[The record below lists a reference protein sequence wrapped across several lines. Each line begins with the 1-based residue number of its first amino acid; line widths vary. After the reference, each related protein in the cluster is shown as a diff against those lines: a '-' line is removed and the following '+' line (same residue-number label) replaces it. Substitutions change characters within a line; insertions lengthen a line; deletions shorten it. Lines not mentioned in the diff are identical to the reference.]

1 MIKLTLLYGQP
12 ADPDSF
18 ERYYAETHL
27 PIAARIKGVRRF
39 ELSKALAAPDAPL
52 PALYRMAE
60 FYFDD
65 VQQMQGVLGTQE
77 ARDTV
82 ADLANFATGGVTMLV
97 SAVESVAEA

>member
-1 MIKLTLLYGQP
+1 M
-12 ADPDSF
+12 
-18 ERYYAETHL
+18 

-39 ELSKALAAPDAPL
+39 ELSKALAAPDTPL

-60 FYFDD
+60 LYFDD

-82 ADLANFATGGVTMLV
+82 ADLANFATGGVTMLG